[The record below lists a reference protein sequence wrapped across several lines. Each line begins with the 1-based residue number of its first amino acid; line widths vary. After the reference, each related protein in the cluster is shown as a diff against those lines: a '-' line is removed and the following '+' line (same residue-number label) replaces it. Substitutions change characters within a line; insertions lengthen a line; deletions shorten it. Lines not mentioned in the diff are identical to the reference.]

1 MDNIELAE
9 LIVTPENPWWPLA
22 LGWWLVIAIVL
33 LSMIALIIVVK
44 RLHKQRQIQRRKALW
59 LARFQQIFNAEQ
71 ASSLTLSQLAELVLS
86 AYNKKKL
93 SDASPLFSS
102 TYSTIFEHR
111 YNNKPVSAEQQKQAN
126 DWVLHLLMEAKPWN

>member
-59 LARFQQIFNAEQ
+59 LARFQQIIDAEQ

-86 AYNKKKL
+86 AYNKKHL
-93 SDASPLFSS
+93 SDVSPLFSS
-102 TYSTIFEHR
+102 TYSAIFEHR